1 MIFMR
6 RLLLLTVSVLLSL
19 SMLAGPVTR
28 EQAKEIAS
36 QYFANKSGSHR
47 AAATLQVQEQ
57 AVLGQLSSKGNPLMY
72 AVSLGNNQGFV
83 IVSGDDRMRPVLAY
97 SDKDD
102 FNEATM
108 PDNMRA
114 WLEGYAQE
122 MRWLDEHNYQP
133 QQTTNRAIAVKQRI
147 EPLMVTTWD
156 QGDPYNLLCP
166 MDGSNRSVTGC
177 VATAMAQVVYYNAI
191 KSGMPKSLICDIP
204 AYTTDTKKLNV
215 PAVTIADY
223 PMDWDLMLPSYT
235 NSATNEQKTAV
246 AQLMRA
252 CGQSVKMN
260 YTSGSSGAVTAYVAD
275 AMKTYFG
282 FDTTTRFVYR
292 SGYSLN
298 EWVELIYNEVKSGRA
313 VCYNGQSSGGGHAF
327 VIDGYD
333 GDELFHVNWG
343 WGGSSDGFFALS
355 VLNPGDNSGIGAST
369 TNDGYSFN
377 QGAVIEA
384 QYGTGETYEVP
395 ISMTTISLYL
405 EGNTIYYRMYNN
417 TGSTYSFDCG
427 LGYIEDSTIKP
438 YDYTPFNDVPQGYGP
453 GTRSLEFTT
462 DLANANQHIKL
473 FPISKLTTVDTWT
486 AGVNPE
492 IAYVD
497 VVWDEQ
503 GVPTLTFHPI
513 EDLEAT
519 NIAFTGNKFVNNNQ
533 PVEFTIK
540 NNGDEYYGSVFFF
553 TSTDENN
560 KGQYN
565 SYGGITILKNAT
577 TTMDFS
583 FTPTTVGTH
592 HVWLTLDEEGNNV
605 IGHATV
611 DITLNTSGLP
621 SATGPLEFS
630 TVVVDN
636 ATPWTIENDKICAEV
651 LSNQLTIKFSVTNTS
666 STETIG
672 GTIWLNLL
680 KYNESKDQWDEKYY
694 FGYNVT
700 MSPNKTI
707 DISPLDY
714 GTWDEGLY
722 KITLTYQSSGN
733 PSEILHDDRYRLTI
747 VKTCAI
753 TDESGNTIR
762 TKIEGNSLAVTDAT
776 AAIDLSTVDLT
787 TTTVTPNSNPNT
799 LYILSDSQTAPATLN
814 GKNIVKDGVA
824 EQITLTDG
832 QPFYSPIDFTANE
845 ITYTREFNKF
855 YSGGKNWST
864 VVLPFAAD
872 EVSNDQKVLPWS
884 ATDREFWIMEFV
896 GEDGNSVTFNTPAS
910 LQANKPYI
918 IALPGADYG
927 AYSLVGHSTLTF
939 KATNAQITG
948 KTKAVTT
955 GSQYKFVG
963 ITTNPGAQS
972 NIYALNEDGDGNKFV
987 KGTATI
993 QPFRAYF
1000 TPTSTAPATQ
1010 SLNIHIGDEMTA
1022 IDHSTFN
1029 VQRSTFNV
1037 YDLQG
1042 RKVTNGQWSSQRHTL
1057 KERMV
1062 NGQLKKGLYIANGR
1076 KVVIK

>member
-1 MIFMR
+1 MR
-6 RLLLLTVSVLLSL
+6 KLLLLTVGVLLSIA
-19 SMLAGPVTR
+19 MLAGPVTR

-36 QYFANKSGSHR
+36 QYLANKSGSHR

-57 AVLGQLSSKGNPLMY
+57 AVLGQLSSKGEPLMY
-72 AVSLGNNQGFV
+72 AVSLGSEQGFV
-83 IVSGDDRMRPVLAY
+83 IVSGDDRMRPILAY
-97 SDKDD
+97 SDNGD
-102 FNEATM
+102 FDEATM

-114 WLEGYAQE
+114 WLQGYAEE

-133 QQTTNRAIAVKQRI
+133 AQATHRAIAVKQRI

-166 MDGSNRSVTGC
+166 MDGSSRSVTGC

-191 KSGMPKSLICDIP
+191 KSGMPESLLCDIP
-204 AYTTDTKKLNV
+204 AYTTDRKKLDV

-223 PMDWDLMLPSYT
+223 PMNWSLMLPNYT
-235 NSATNEQKTAV
+235 NSATNEQKQAV
-246 AQLMRA
+246 ARLMRA
-252 CGQSVKMN
+252 CGQSVEMD
-260 YTSGSSGAVTAYVAD
+260 YTSNNSGAVTAYVAN
-275 AMKTYFG
+275 ALKTYFG

-292 SGYSLN
+292 GGYTLN
-298 EWVELIYNEVKSGRA
+298 KWTELIYNEVKSGRA
-313 VCYNGQSSGGGHAF
+313 VVYNGQSSGGGHAF

-377 QGAVIEA
+377 QGALIEA
-384 QYGTGETYEVP
+384 QYGTGETYEDP
-395 ISMTTISLYL
+395 ISMTVGDFWI
-405 EGNTIYYRMYNN
+405 EDNTIHAAMYNFN
-417 TGSTYSFDCG
+417 NQTYSFNYG
-427 LGYIEDSTIKP
+427 FGYMDNGTIAP
-438 YDYTPFNDVPQGYGP
+438 Y
-453 GTRSLEFTT
+453 TT
-462 DLANANQHIKL
+462 WPSGDLAKNYGYSNISITIPTDINKANEHIKI

-486 AGVNPE
+486 AGVNPDN
-492 IAYVD
+492 AYVD

-513 EDLEAT
+513 DDLEAT
-519 NIAFTGNKFVNNNQ
+519 NIAFTGNKFVNNSQ

-553 TSTDENN
+553 TSTDEDN

-565 SYGGITILKNAT
+565 SYGGITILKDAT

-592 HVWLTLDEEGNNV
+592 HVWLTLDQEGNEV

-611 DITLNTSGLP
+611 DITVDNTSLP

-636 ATPWTIENDKICAEV
+636 ATPWIVENDKICADV

-700 MSPNKTI
+700 MSPNKAINT
-707 DISPLDY
+707 SPLDY

-722 KITLTYQSSGN
+722 KITLTFQSDGSS
-733 PSEILHDDRYRLTI
+733 PEILHDDRYRLTI
-747 VKTCAI
+747 VKAYTI
-753 TDESGNTIR
+753 IDESGNTIK
-762 TKIEGNSLAVTDAT
+762 TKIEGNNLAVTDAT
-776 AAIDLSTVDLT
+776 AAIDLSTIDLS

-799 LYILSDSQTAPATLN
+799 LYILGASQTAPASLD

-845 ITYTREFNKF
+845 IAYTREFNKF

-864 VVLPFAAD
+864 VVLPFTAD
-872 EVSNDQKVLPWS
+872 EVRNDQKVLPWS

-918 IALPGADYG
+918 IALPGNDYG

-939 KATNAQITG
+939 KATNAEVTG
-948 KTKAVTT
+948 NAKAVTT

-987 KGTATI
+987 KGTATV

-1000 TPTSTAPATQ
+1000 TPTSTVSTAT
-1010 SLNIHIGDEMTA
+1010 SLAINFGGTTNIE
-1022 IDHSTFN
+1022 HSTWN
-1029 VQRSTFNV
+1029 IKHSNDAI

-1042 RKVTNGQWSSQRHTL
+1042 RKV
-1057 KERMV
+1057 V
-1062 NGQLKKGLYIANGR
+1062 NLDKGLYIRNGR

>member
-36 QYFANKSGSHR
+36 QFFMKKSGTHR
-47 AAATLQVQEQ
+47 AAANISIQSQ
-57 AVLGQLSSKGNPLMY
+57 AVLGQLSTKGDPLMY
-72 AVSLGNNQGFV
+72 AVSLGNEQGFV
-83 IVSGDDRMRPVLAY
+83 IVSGDDRMRPILAY
-97 SDKDD
+97 SDNGD

-114 WLEGYAQE
+114 WLQGYAQE

-147 EPLMVTTWD
+147 EPLMVTTWN

-235 NSATNEQKTAV
+235 NTATNEQKTAV

-252 CGQSVKMN
+252 CGQSVEMD
-260 YTSGSSGAVTAYVAD
+260 YTSDGSGAVTAYVAD

-343 WGGSSDGFFALS
+343 WGGSSNGFFALS

-519 NIAFTGNKFVNNNQ
+519 NIAFTGNKYVNNSQ

-611 DITLNTSGLP
+611 DITLDTNP
-621 SATGPLEFS
+621 ATGPL
-630 TVVVDN
+630 
-636 ATPWTIENDKICAEV
+636 AWTNLSAENID
-651 LSNQLTIKFSVTNTS
+651 NTS
-666 STETIG
+666 WTTDANGNITADVYSKTFIPSLR
-672 GTIWLNLL
+672 IINIS
-680 KYNESKDQWDEKYY
+680 NESVSTTAHMDLYRYTNSQWTKISG
-694 FGYNVT
+694 GYTPVT
-700 MSPNKTI
+700 MDPGNI
-707 DISPLDY
+707 ISLGDLNFGEIGY
-714 GTWDEGLY
+714 GKY
-722 KITLTYQSSGN
+722 KLVLLCDDQVS
-733 PSEILHDDRYRLTI
+733 DDRYIFNL
-747 VKTCAI
+747 VKGYAI

-762 TKIEGNSLAVTDAT
+762 TKIEGNSLSVTDAT

-799 LYILSDSQTAPATLN
+799 LYILDATQTAPATLN

-896 GEDGNSVTFNTPAS
+896 GEDGNSVTFNTPTL

-972 NIYALNEDGDGNKFV
+972 NIYALNEDGDGNNFV
-987 KGTATI
+987 KGTATV

-1010 SLNIHIGDEMTA
+1010 SLNIHIGDETTA

-1029 VQRSTFNV
+1029 VQRSMFNV

-1057 KERMV
+1057 KERMA